1 MVIKRL
7 DFTSFMKKICKNPKN
22 PEKPL
27 DSGGGGD
34 IVKPASYDFE
44 KTKQLHDESIKDL
57 SLEGKCNI
65 EGVECRPVFEV
76 LKKHVKQYTP
86 ERASAITETAPDT
99 IRRIAREYVDHA
111 RIGSTL
117 QIDGVTL
124 PHPHMDHLTYLN
136 MVNPPPNFPVPL
148 RQAVIKA
155 KIYKAGGQDGLD
167 MVLSQMYPICAD
179 DSQCKENTCF
189 FSILDML

>member
-111 RIGSTL
+111 RIL
-117 QIDGVTL
+117 NIDTS
-124 PHPHMDHLTYLN
+124 
-136 MVNPPPNFPVPL
+136 
-148 RQAVIKA
+148 KA
-155 KIYKAGGQDGLD
+155 EKLSAEAGGDQGQDIQSRGAGWARYGFVPNVSHLR
-167 MVLSQMYPICAD
+167 
-179 DSQCKENTCF
+179 
-189 FSILDML
+189 